1 MIICVCHNVSD
12 KKLNQIIEDKSIV
25 SIKQLQKEVDICN
38 QCKIC
43 ACNLNNLIKKQN
55 QQKVTKEIERT
66 LVPMVLEQQTISKK

>member
-12 KKLNQIIEDKSIV
+12 KKLNKIIEDKPIV

-43 ACNLNNLIKKQN
+43 ACDLNNLIKKQN
-55 QQKVTKEIERT
+55 QQKVTKEIELT
-66 LVPMVLEQQTISKK
+66 LIPIVLEQQFLSK